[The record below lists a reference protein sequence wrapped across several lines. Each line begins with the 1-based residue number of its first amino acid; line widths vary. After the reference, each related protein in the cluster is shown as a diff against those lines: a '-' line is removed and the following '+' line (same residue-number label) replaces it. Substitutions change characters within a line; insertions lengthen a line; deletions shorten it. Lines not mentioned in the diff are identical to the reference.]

1 MQPRQCARVLSI
13 KYGSPFVGTNS
24 ENCSGQPL
32 PVVLYGADGALDDAS
47 PDDASPQPSTCTSCS
62 PGRCASASGDAIRAT
77 GPVARCRLGRVTFC
91 IRGHRCNHEQ
101 DADSAA
107 EPQASWTERGYS
119 IRAAQI
125 VEHADDHCLV
135 VPLVLPCQSPA
146 VRPRCSGDAPQHLA
160 LWEGGLEGEEVHCSY
175 SRSLACPC
183 TTHA

>member
-1 MQPRQCARVLSI
+1 MQPRQSARVRSI

-32 PVVLYGADGALDDAS
+32 PVVLYDADGALDD
-47 PDDASPQPSTCTSCS
+47 PSPQPSTCNSCT
-62 PGRCASASGDAIRAT
+62 PGRCATGSPAAIHAP

-91 IRGHRCNHEQ
+91 IRGHQCKHEQ
-101 DADSAA
+101 DAASAA
-107 EPQASWTERGYS
+107 EPGLRGYS

-125 VEHADDHCLV
+125 VENADDHCLV

-160 LWEGGLEGEEVHCSY
+160 LWEGGLEGEEVHGSYSY
-175 SRSLACPC
+175 SRSHACPC
-183 TTHA
+183 TAHA